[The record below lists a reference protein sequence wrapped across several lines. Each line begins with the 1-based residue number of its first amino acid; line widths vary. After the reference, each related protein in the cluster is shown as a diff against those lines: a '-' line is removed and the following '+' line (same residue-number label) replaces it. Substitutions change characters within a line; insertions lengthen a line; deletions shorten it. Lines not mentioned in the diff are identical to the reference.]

1 MLLIQIG
8 GLGIL
13 TFIGLFFMEGR
24 QKLSYKDR
32 QTIRD
37 SFSFSNNQSL
47 ARFVRSI
54 FITTLPSKDW
64 GLAPYDALYSSL
76 WLGPWDL

>member
-1 MLLIQIG
+1 
-8 GLGIL
+8 
-13 TFIGLFFMEGR
+13 MEGR

-54 FITTLPSKDW
+54 FITTFTIE
-64 GLAPYDALYSSL
+64 GLGPCLL
-76 WLGPWDL
+76 MTRFIPRFMGPWDLLTPSLLLSRPL